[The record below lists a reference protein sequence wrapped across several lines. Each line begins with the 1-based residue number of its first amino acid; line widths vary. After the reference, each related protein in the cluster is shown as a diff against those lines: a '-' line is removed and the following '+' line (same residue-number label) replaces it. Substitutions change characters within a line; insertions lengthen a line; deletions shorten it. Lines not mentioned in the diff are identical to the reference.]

1 MANLFLPQIIT
12 WFRLDEHVKRLKS
25 ILDSL
30 IDRVTVLE
38 ETPTPVFTSPYKVY
52 SALLTQFGTN
62 PPVATVLENT
72 LGDTLVWS
80 YNIQGVYFADTL
92 LGTHIFSNPN
102 KVAICPIANTDNN
115 LDGTTLGLN
124 YAIVN
129 DANTILVASVKNGV
143 GLENNLLN
151 NHLIEIRVYN

>member
-38 ETPTPVFTSPYKVY
+38 ETPVPVFTSPYKVY
-52 SALLTQFGTN
+52 SALLTQSGTDA
-62 PPVATVLENT
+62 PVATVLENT
-72 LGDTLVWS
+72 LGTSLVWS
-80 YNIQGVYFADTL
+80 YNVQGVYFGQTASGAHL
-92 LGTHIFSNPN
+92 FSNPN
-102 KVAICPIANTDNN
+102 KVAICPIANTDTVM
-115 LDGTTLGLN
+115 DGSNFSLN
-124 YAIVN
+124 YAFAN
-129 DANTILVASVKNGV
+129 DATTILVASVKNGV